1 MWRHHTRIE
10 ALSPLRAIAERAI
23 MGLCGLE
30 IILYP
35 QTVLVKRGAERAAF
49 ASESQVRGRGR
60 QRTPSTTIVV

>member
-1 MWRHHTRIE
+1 
-10 ALSPLRAIAERAI
+10 

-35 QTVLVKRGAERAAF
+35 QIVLVKRGAERAAF

-60 QRTPSTTIVV
+60 PRTPSTTIVV